1 MKILITVGIYPPD
14 IGGPASFVPR
24 IAKLLEQ
31 NECEVTVICLSN
43 EKILDNEPYKIIR
56 ILRNQNLIIRWIKT
70 VFNMI
75 AYGRDAELIFVNG
88 LPMEAY
94 IANLFLRKKLIRKIV
109 GDWAWERGRNKGIT
123 NDSFDEFQ
131 KNKHNLHLEIAKFS
145 RGWTATKADLVIT
158 PSMHLKEVVKN
169 WGVLENNLQVIYN
182 GTKIQPRI
190 DKQENEVLHFV
201 TVGRLAP
208 WKNIDKIIQAMALLN
223 DKGFNFIF
231 NIVGSGPIDEKLKKL
246 VTDLKLEEK
255 IFFLGQKKT
264 NELNKIYLN
273 SDIYI
278 QASGYE
284 GLPHVILEAINFNLS
299 IISTPI
305 GGTNEILLNGK
316 NGWVLNL
323 KEDKAPD
330 EFDLQELIKNV
341 VESKAVDKEKILS
354 AKKYIINNF
363 DEEKNLNKYIQL
375 LKS

>member
-14 IGGPASFVPR
+14 IGGPASFVPK
-24 IAKLLEQ
+24 IAKLLKE

-43 EKILDNEPYKIIR
+43 EKILDHEPYKVIR
-56 ILRNQNLIIRWIKT
+56 ILRNQNLVIRWIKT

-145 RGWTATKADLVIT
+145 RGWTATKSDLVIT

-169 WGVLENNLQVIYN
+169 WGVLENNLKVIYN
-182 GTKIQPRI
+182 GTKIQPI
-190 DKQENEVLHFV
+190 IEKQGNEVLHFL

-208 WKNIDKIIQAMALLN
+208 WKNIDKIIHAMALLN
-223 DKGFNFIF
+223 NKGFNFIF
-231 NIVGSGPIDEKLKKL
+231 NIVGSGPLDEKLKKL
-246 VTDLKLEEK
+246 VTDLKLEKK
-255 IFFLGQKKT
+255 IFFLGQKNT
-264 NELNKIYLN
+264 DELNKIYLK

-330 EFDLQELIKNV
+330 EFDLQELIKYV
-341 VESKAVDKEKILS
+341 VESKAEDKEKILS
-354 AKKYIINNF
+354 AKNYIIHNF
-363 DEEKNLNKYIQL
+363 DEEKNLSKYIQL

>member
-14 IGGPASFVPR
+14 IGGPASFVPK
-24 IAKLLEQ
+24 IAKLLKE

-43 EKILDNEPYKIIR
+43 EKILDHEPYKIIR

-75 AYGRDAELIFVNG
+75 VYGRDAELIFVNG

-123 NDSFDEFQ
+123 DDSFDEFQ

-145 RGWTATKADLVIT
+145 RGWTATKSDLVIT

-182 GTKIQPRI
+182 GTKIQPI
-190 DKQENEVLHFV
+190 IHKQKNEVLHFV

-231 NIVGSGPIDEKLKKL
+231 NIVGSGPLDEKLKKL
-246 VTDLKLEEK
+246 VTDLKLEKK
-255 IFFLGQKKT
+255 IFFLGQKNT
-264 NELNKIYLN
+264 DELNKIYLK

-330 EFDLQELIKNV
+330 EFDLQELIKCV
-341 VESKAVDKEKILS
+341 IESKAIDEEKILS

>member
-182 GTKIQPRI
+182 GTKIQPII

-246 VTDLKLEEK
+246 VTDLKLEKK
-255 IFFLGQKKT
+255 IFFLGQKNT
-264 NELNKIYLN
+264 DELNKIYLN

-323 KEDKAPD
+323 KENKAPD